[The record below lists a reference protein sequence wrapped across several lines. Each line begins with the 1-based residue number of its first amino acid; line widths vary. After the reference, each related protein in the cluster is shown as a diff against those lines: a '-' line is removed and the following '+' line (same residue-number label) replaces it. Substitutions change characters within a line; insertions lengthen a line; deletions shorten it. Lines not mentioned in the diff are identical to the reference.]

1 MASTWN
7 EVKRNKLQGAFT
19 DERRVVFALR
29 RLVGYI
35 GPPTSETAQDERMSS
50 EELTRQA
57 IDTVAARVVE
67 LMEAHPATLVSH
79 RRATTDPD
87 PVAPASGAGQRPPAA
102 TLHRNI
108 ERLRA
113 LDELDI
119 PPHVAAAAMKIN
131 PRTVDRWL
139 TDNAVPQGQ
148 SFRRLDDLVRLTDHL
163 RQAFP
168 DVGTARTWL
177 RSDNPYLGGFT
188 PFEALSLGKL
198 GRIDAALTAWEAGTY
213 V

>member
-19 DERRVVFALR
+19 NERRAVFALR

-35 GPPTSETAQDERMSS
+35 GPPTSGTAQDERTSS

-57 IDTVAARVVE
+57 VDTVAARVVG
-67 LMEAHPATLVSH
+67 LMEAHPTALVSH
-79 RRATTDPD
+79 QRTAADPGPGA
-87 PVAPASGAGQRPPAA
+87 PVTGAGQRPPAA
-102 TLHRNI
+102 VLHRNL
-108 ERLRA
+108 EKLRA

-119 PPHVAAAAMKIN
+119 PPHVAAGAMKIN

-139 TDNAVPQGQ
+139 KENAVPQGQ
-148 SFRRLDDLVRLTDHL
+148 SFRRLDDLVRVTDHL
-163 RQAFP
+163 RQTFP
-168 DVGTARTWL
+168 AVEAARTWL
-177 RSDNPYLGGFT
+177 RRDNPYLGGFT

>member
-1 MASTWN
+1 M
-7 EVKRNKLQGAFT
+7 
-19 DERRVVFALR
+19 
-29 RLVGYI
+29 
-35 GPPTSETAQDERMSS
+35 
-50 EELTRQA
+50 
-57 IDTVAARVVE
+57 VE
-67 LMEAHPATLVSH
+67 LMEAHPTALVSH
-79 RRATTDPD
+79 QRATADPD
-87 PVAPASGAGQRPPAA
+87 PVAPVTGAGQRPPAA
-102 TLHRNI
+102 ILHRNL

-119 PPHVAAAAMKIN
+119 PPHVAAGAMKIN

-198 GRIDAALTAWEAGTY
+198 GRIEAALTAWEAGTY